1 VPQAPDLELD
11 GFREVFADRPLD
23 PALAAAVRGALASQ
37 AARPFAVPA
46 RAFGAA
52 LARAIAA
59 EVDPVQALASLAVDD
74 LALATACVEGDRAA
88 LDLFA
93 REHLARIPEFVR
105 KVDASAPFGD
115 DARQAVAA
123 KLLGTVDAPG
133 KLALYTGRG
142 PLGAFVRVAAV
153 RHALNQKRD
162 ERGTSPE
169 PDLDAMAGAAHAS
182 SADLEVLKSKHADD
196 VRRALAHAVG
206 SLDPP
211 DRLALRLH
219 YVDGLSLEEVGR
231 ACRVSRATAARML
244 SRARWHV
251 RGELQRELELRLR
264 GAVGDSTLDVLVG
277 DSLAESLARMVK
289 DPG

>member
-1 VPQAPDLELD
+1 MPQAPDLELD

-59 EVDPVQALASLAVDD
+59 EVDPVQALASLAVDG

-93 REHLARIPEFVR
+93 REHLSRIPEFVR

-123 KLLGTVDAPG
+123 KLLGTVDAPA
-133 KLALYTGRG
+133 KLAL
-142 PLGAFVRVAAV
+142 
-153 RHALNQKRD
+153 
-162 ERGTSPE
+162 
-169 PDLDAMAGAAHAS
+169 
-182 SADLEVLKSKHADD
+182 
-196 VRRALAHAVG
+196 
-206 SLDPP
+206 
-211 DRLALRLH
+211 
-219 YVDGLSLEEVGR
+219 
-231 ACRVSRATAARML
+231 
-244 SRARWHV
+244 
-251 RGELQRELELRLR
+251 
-264 GAVGDSTLDVLVG
+264 
-277 DSLAESLARMVK
+277 
-289 DPG
+289 